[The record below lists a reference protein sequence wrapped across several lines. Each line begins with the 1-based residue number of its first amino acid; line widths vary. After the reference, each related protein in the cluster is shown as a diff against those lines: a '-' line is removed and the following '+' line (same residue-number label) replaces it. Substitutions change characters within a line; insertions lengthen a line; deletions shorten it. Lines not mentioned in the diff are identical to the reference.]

1 MVKNTAENS
10 PDCGGWGSGGRG
22 TDGGGRGADGGGR
35 GVAGPGVGRGV
46 EAEAGVLAPARA
58 SKSGARR
65 MPGAGRGGARWRRP
79 GVGAGRRTRAV
90 SEWRGWGGTRG
101 RWPSGGAVVGG
112 AERCGGSASWPVAAR
127 GSSVWRRR
135 ECDRGGRAVFFWL
148 SHVSSVGYPKADVKY
163 SYFFR
168 RLSKADKNYNFVRR
182 SSLADGSCC
191 SFVDF

>member
-65 MPGAGRGGARWRRP
+65 RP
-79 GVGAGRRTRAV
+79 RCRSLG
-90 SEWRGWGGTRG
+90 
-101 RWPSGGAVVGG
+101 VVGG
-112 AERCGGSASWPVAAR
+112 RRAHGSGAAAVGAQVVAAR
-127 GSSVWRRR
+127 I
-135 ECDRGGRAVFFWL
+135 
-148 SHVSSVGYPKADVKY
+148 
-163 SYFFR
+163 
-168 RLSKADKNYNFVRR
+168 
-182 SSLADGSCC
+182 
-191 SFVDF
+191 